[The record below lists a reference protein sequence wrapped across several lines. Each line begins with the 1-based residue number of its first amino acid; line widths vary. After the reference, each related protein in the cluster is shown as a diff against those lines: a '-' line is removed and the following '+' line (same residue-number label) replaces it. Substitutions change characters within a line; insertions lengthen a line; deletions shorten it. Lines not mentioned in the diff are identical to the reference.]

1 MLLHDQIAKLKRDM
15 AGQIPSE
22 VQQIMQ
28 QAAKVLECSGMADN
42 SLKAGDTVPD
52 FTLPD
57 AKGSDVRFADIL
69 ARGPVV
75 LSFYRGGWCPYCNLE
90 LQALQQALP
99 QIRELGVQL
108 IAVSPELPDQSLSTA
123 EKHALAFTVLSD
135 QGNRVAKDF
144 GIVFT
149 LPEVLRP
156 IYVQFGIDLPAW
168 NGDDSFELPMP
179 ATYVIGR
186 NGIILDGFVNT
197 DYTQRMEPEQILDIL
212 RNHQANQQANE

>member
-1 MLLHDQIAKLKRDM
+1 MSLRDQIEKLKQDM
-15 AGQIPSE
+15 SDQTPPD
-22 VQQIMQ
+22 VQKTMQ
-28 QAAKVLECSGMADN
+28 QAAEALEQSGISDH
-42 SLKAGDTVPD
+42 SLKAGDTAPD

-57 AKGSDVRFADIL
+57 VHGDCVSFVDTL
-69 ARGPVV
+69 EHGPVV

-99 QIRELGVQL
+99 QIKELGAQL
-108 IAVSPELPDQSLSTA
+108 MAISPELPDQTLSTA

-135 QGNRVAKDF
+135 QGNRVARDF

-149 LPEVLRP
+149 LPEGLRS
-156 IYVQFGIDLPAW
+156 IYAKFGIDLPAW

-186 NGIILDGFVNT
+186 NGIVRDAFVNT
-197 DYTQRMEPEQILDIL
+197 DYTQRMEPERILDIL
-212 RNHQANQQANE
+212 RND

>member
-1 MLLHDQIAKLKRDM
+1 MTLRDQIEKFKKEM
-15 AGQIPSE
+15 SGQIPAD
-22 VQQIMQ
+22 VQQTMQ
-28 QAAKVLECSGMADN
+28 QAAEELEQSGVSDH
-42 SLKAGDTVPD
+42 SLKAGDAAPD

-57 AKGSDVRFADIL
+57 VHGESVNLVDEL
-69 ARGPVV
+69 EHTPVV

-99 QIRELGVQL
+99 EIQSLGAQL
-108 IAVSPELPDQSLSTA
+108 VAVSPELPDNSLTTT
-123 EKHALAFTVLSD
+123 EKHTLAFTLLSD

-149 LPEVLRP
+149 LPETLRP
-156 IYVQFGIDLPAW
+156 IYTQFGIDLPAW

-186 NGIILDGFVNT
+186 NGIILDGFVST
-197 DYTQRMEPEQILDIL
+197 DYTQRMEPAKILDIL
-212 RNHQANQQANE
+212 RNN

>member
-1 MLLHDQIAKLKRDM
+1 MSLQDQIEEFKKEM
-15 AGQIPSE
+15 SGQIPPD

-28 QAAKVLECSGMADN
+28 QAAEVLEQSGISDH

-57 AKGSDVRFADIL
+57 AHGDHVNFVDTL
-69 ARGPVV
+69 EHGPVV

-99 QIRELGVQL
+99 EIKELGTQL
-108 IAVSPELPDQSLSTA
+108 VAVSPELPDQSLSTA
-123 EKHALAFTVLSD
+123 EKHALAFTVLND
-135 QGNRVAKDF
+135 QGNQVARMF
-144 GIVFT
+144 GLVFT
-149 LPEVLRP
+149 LPEALRP
-156 IYVQFGIDLPAW
+156 IYATFGIDLPAW

-197 DYTQRMEPEQILDIL
+197 DYTRRMEPERILDIL
-212 RNHQANQQANE
+212 RKHQENQQENE

>member
-1 MLLHDQIAKLKRDM
+1 MSLQDQIEKLKQDM
-15 AGQIPSE
+15 SGQTPPD
-22 VQQIMQ
+22 VQQAMQ
-28 QAAKVLECSGMADN
+28 QAAEELEQSGISDH
-42 SLKAGDTVPD
+42 SLKAGDTVPN

-57 AKGSDVRFADIL
+57 AHGDRVSFVDTLDH
-69 ARGPVV
+69 GPVV

-90 LQALQQALP
+90 LQALQQVLP
-99 QIRELGVQL
+99 QIKELGAQL
-108 IAVSPELPDQSLSTA
+108 MAVSPELPDQTLSTA

-149 LPEVLRP
+149 LPEVLRS
-156 IYVQFGIDLPAW
+156 IYAKFGIDLPAW

-186 NGIILDGFVNT
+186 NGIIMDGFVNT
-197 DYTQRMEPEQILDIL
+197 DYMQRMEPERILDIL
-212 RNHQANQQANE
+212 RND

>member
-1 MLLHDQIAKLKRDM
+1 MTLSDKIHALQEEM
-15 AGQIPSE
+15 AGQIPPD
-22 VQQIMQ
+22 VQQVMQ
-28 QAAKVLECSGMADN
+28 QATGELERSGVSDH
-42 SLKAGDTVPD
+42 SLKAGDATPD

-57 AKGSDVRFADIL
+57 VHGASVNLADAL
-69 ARGPVV
+69 AQGPVV

-99 QIRELGVQL
+99 EIQGLGAQL
-108 IAVSPELPDQSLSTA
+108 IAVSPELPDNSLSTT

-135 QGNRVAKDF
+135 QGNRAARDF
-144 GIVFT
+144 SIVFT
-149 LPEVLRP
+149 LPEALRP
-156 IYVQFGIDLPAW
+156 IYAQFGIDLPAW

-186 NGIILDGFVNT
+186 NGIILDGFVST

-212 RNHQANQQANE
+212 RSNQR